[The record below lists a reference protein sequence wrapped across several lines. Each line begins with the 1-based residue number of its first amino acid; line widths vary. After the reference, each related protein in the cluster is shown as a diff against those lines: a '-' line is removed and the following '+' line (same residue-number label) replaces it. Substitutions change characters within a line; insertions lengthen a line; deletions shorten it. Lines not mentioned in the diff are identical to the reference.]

1 MTGLVS
7 MVDGISK
14 FVFETYF
21 IYFSVSWTSDQNPF
35 VYEFNYEN
43 LEGKFYHL
51 LKLILPC
58 ESLGFQLEFMKEVLR

>member
-21 IYFSVSWTSDQNPF
+21 IYFSVTWTSDQNPV

-43 LEGKFYHL
+43 LEGNFT
-51 LKLILPC
+51 IC
-58 ESLGFQLEFMKEVLR
+58 